1 MATLGDMRT
10 RIANELQI
18 DATTYATE
26 IDDAI
31 TSSIALYN
39 DEDFYF
45 LEATPT
51 NVLLTATAAYDLS
64 TILPDRSNI
73 RAVTLQYN
81 RDIQTMNFRT
91 VGEFAGLQSGFT
103 GDPCYWTV
111 NAGQL
116 LVEPT
121 PVRTFT
127 AVVWHTDSNTLLS
140 MSACATSVWT
150 NEAEEIIR
158 LCAKVDLLTNRIRD
172 FDAANIIQGRLQ
184 MVVQNMHQKTVV
196 RRSARRLRPHL

>member
-1 MATLGDMRT
+1 MATLGDMRA
-10 RIANELQI
+10 RIARELQI
-18 DATTYATE
+18 DATAYADE

-31 TSSIALYN
+31 TSSISLYN

-45 LEATPT
+45 LDATPT
-51 NVLLTATAAYDLS
+51 TVLLTATSAYSLS

-73 RAVTLQYN
+73 RTVTLQYN
-81 RDIQTMNFRT
+81 QDVQELDFRT
-91 VGEFAGLQSGFT
+91 VGEFAGLQSTFT
-103 GDPCYWTV
+103 GDPLYWTI
-111 NAGQL
+111 NADQM
-116 LVEPT
+116 LVEPV

-127 AVVWHTDSNTLLS
+127 AVVWHTDSNTLVS

-172 FDAANIIQGRLQ
+172 FEAAGVMQGRLEL
-184 MVVQNMHQKTVV
+184 VVQKMHQKTVV
-196 RRSARRLRPHL
+196 RRRARRLRPHL